1 MLVFFLFFLLSPRR
15 NISNGNTTKIQ
26 FKLSPPLLDLFN
38 HDVSDNNIGSALDFL
53 NKDLKLSMNNDEFID
68 NPSLLRDYWENKRP
82 PISEQRIFYRREIIC
97 LTTLYLIDHY
107 INHKMPNF
115 HPSNAFI
122 RFNRNFNTVIQSID
136 DEQIQNPKIINLR
149 RSALSEI
156 IKMCH
161 QSTHSSLFCTISN
174 VLCDKTELI
183 NRLNTIN
190 YTISDRIGQGTYG
203 VVYKVI
209 KQNDTTTAYALKAFH
224 SKRECRKEE
233 TILNQ
238 LRYSS
243 ISIAHI
249 QFNDVINCAH
259 TSAFMMDLIDG
270 VTLQNADKY
279 VWFHPNGIYGFIN
292 DFGTAM
298 DGIIQTIG
306 PLNICHCDIAIN
318 NIMYNTQKHSFH
330 LIDWGSAKDMSNQQ
344 NIKSFYC
351 MCSMHLIPSFT
362 NSEHTKHI
370 ATFQYYSPFGW
381 TLHSHCRQNM
391 DLRKINQQLAMQN
404 DMYAVR
410 ALQVQML
417 EHETLT
423 PSLSSTTRKL
433 LKILRK
439 FSYFVGHKVNDLI
452 KCDVEWDTKG
462 YVYLLKLWKYRST
475 VVQHLRTQDSLTKR
489 IDMDKIAVI
498 LCNASDYDG
507 SWFPITY
514 DLDESF
520 YFIQHQYIVPL
531 AVEAA
536 KFHEK
541 GIKKVIDFQYMF
553 ARLFWDIPPFLIQ
566 DHYADATEEEKF
578 ADLIRFQA
586 FGSDI
591 IHQIDIMRIGEFAV
605 RFIQMFCDRYVSD
618 HCRGRRANAIDE
630 LLRAIE
636 LVYYKTFTVRECTT
650 SDVRLEGLLNDIVP
664 KNHTLNRIMFQYI
677 IPFLS
682 RLEFV

>member
-15 NISNGNTTKIQ
+15 NISNENTTKTPY
-26 FKLSPPLLDLFN
+26 KLSPPLLDLFN

-122 RFNRNFNTVIQSID
+122 QFNRNFHTVMQSID

-161 QSTHSSLFCTISN
+161 QSTHSALFCTISN

-238 LRYSS
+238 LRYSN

-298 DGIIQTIG
+298 DDIIQTIG

-318 NIMYNTQKHSFH
+318 NIMYNTKKHSFH
-330 LIDWGSAKDMSNQQ
+330 LIDWGSAKDMSYQQ

-351 MCSMHLIPSFT
+351 MCSMHL
-362 NSEHTKHI
+362 NLL
-370 ATFQYYSPFGW
+370 
-381 TLHSHCRQNM
+381 LHKQ
-391 DLRKINQQLAMQN
+391 
-404 DMYAVR
+404 
-410 ALQVQML
+410 
-417 EHETLT
+417 
-423 PSLSSTTRKL
+423 
-433 LKILRK
+433 
-439 FSYFVGHKVNDLI
+439 
-452 KCDVEWDTKG
+452 
-462 YVYLLKLWKYRST
+462 
-475 VVQHLRTQDSLTKR
+475 
-489 IDMDKIAVI
+489 
-498 LCNASDYDG
+498 
-507 SWFPITY
+507 
-514 DLDESF
+514 
-520 YFIQHQYIVPL
+520 
-531 AVEAA
+531 
-536 KFHEK
+536 
-541 GIKKVIDFQYMF
+541 
-553 ARLFWDIPPFLIQ
+553 
-566 DHYADATEEEKF
+566 
-578 ADLIRFQA
+578 
-586 FGSDI
+586 
-591 IHQIDIMRIGEFAV
+591 
-605 RFIQMFCDRYVSD
+605 
-618 HCRGRRANAIDE
+618 
-630 LLRAIE
+630 
-636 LVYYKTFTVRECTT
+636 
-650 SDVRLEGLLNDIVP
+650 
-664 KNHTLNRIMFQYI
+664 
-677 IPFLS
+677 
-682 RLEFV
+682 